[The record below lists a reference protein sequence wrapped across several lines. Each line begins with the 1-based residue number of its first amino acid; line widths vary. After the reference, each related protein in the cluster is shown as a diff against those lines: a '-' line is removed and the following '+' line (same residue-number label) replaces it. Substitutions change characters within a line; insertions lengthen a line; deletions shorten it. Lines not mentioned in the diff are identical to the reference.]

1 MPYPPTP
8 PIEGLRVHAVE
19 LAHGF
24 GQIGVW
30 GFKKQ
35 VVVIGH
41 QAVGMAKHIEPAK
54 RLPKD
59 GQERIPVDVI
69 KKDRSLGVAAGR
81 HVIEGSREF
90 YAEGSGHE
98 RERARDESRFKI

>member
-1 MPYPPTP
+1 MP
-8 PIEGLRVHAVE
+8 PIEDLRVHAVE

-24 GQIGVW
+24 GQISVG

-35 VVVIGH
+35 VEVIGH
-41 QAVGMAKHIEPAK
+41 QTVGVTEHIEPAE
-54 RLPKD
+54 RLPED

-69 KKDRSLGVAAGR
+69 GKDRSLGVAAGR
-81 HVIEGSREF
+81 HVIDGSRKF

-98 RERARDESRFKI
+98 RERARNESRFKI

>member
-1 MPYPPTP
+1 MPPV
-8 PIEGLRVHAVE
+8 EGLRVDAVE

-24 GQIGVW
+24 GQIGVR
-30 GFKKQ
+30 GFEEQ
-35 VVVIGH
+35 MEVIGH
-41 QAVGMAKHIEPAK
+41 EAVGMTKHIEPAQ

-69 KKDRSLGVAAGR
+69 DKDGGLGVAAGG
-81 HVIEGSREF
+81 HVIDGSREF

-98 RERARDESRFKI
+98 GRVT